1 MLQDLVRFEVL
12 RALGVRS
19 SWFELLGLIPDKIRK
34 ILAGTCFVLGAIL
47 SSIVWAMLQAQSERS
62 SIGIGD
68 GIVEVIIFFSGV
80 SLLIISAFLW
90 PWGST
95 AKAIKTYVDAQVD
108 AQVTDEEQDRM
119 WELSR
124 YPGSMDAA
132 DTLAEM
138 HEEESQS

>member
-12 RALGVRS
+12 RALGLRY

-34 ILAGTCFVLGAIL
+34 ILAGTCFVLGAINA
-47 SSIVWAMLQAQSERS
+47 SIGWAMNQALSERTS
-62 SIGIGD
+62 TSITD
-68 GIVEVIIFFSGV
+68 GFFEMIIFLFGV
-80 SLLIISAFLW
+80 FLLIISAFLW

-95 AKAIKTYVDAQVD
+95 VKAIKKHVD
-108 AQVTDEEQDRM
+108 AQVTDEEQERI

-124 YPGSMDAA
+124 YPGSMDTA

-138 HEEESQS
+138 YEEESQS